1 MLVKDTMS
9 RHPFM
14 LEEVENIINQVEGQK
29 VRDIR
34 ETARV
39 INLVI

>member
-1 MLVKDTMS
+1 MLVKDYMS

-34 ETARV
+34 ETA
-39 INLVI
+39 